1 VKLEV
6 TAINT
11 KENGDVE
18 LEIDLDEEYIVHL
31 KKTLGMKRWSNK
43 KFQQFIIN
51 ALSRSIKNYKE

>member
-1 VKLEV
+1 MKLEV

-18 LEIDLDEEYIVHL
+18 LEIDLDEEYIAHL